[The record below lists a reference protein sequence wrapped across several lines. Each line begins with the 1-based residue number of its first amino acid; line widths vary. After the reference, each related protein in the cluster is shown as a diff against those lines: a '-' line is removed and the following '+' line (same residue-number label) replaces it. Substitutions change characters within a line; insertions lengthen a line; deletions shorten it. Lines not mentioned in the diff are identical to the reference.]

1 MTRHLFPNRHLSAIF
16 LRKGDY
22 VVEQKRRST
31 TGGVII
37 GSSYDEARTR
47 KMNADAEIA
56 EMELAKI
63 RQELCSTQDVIK
75 AWSDVLN
82 ACRAKFLALPTKIA
96 PLLATEDDAA
106 VVKDILEQQIHEAL
120 AEMAN
125 YDPSI
130 DPVTASGSLDAVDQP
145 EEAPMKKRPNR
156 RPKRS
161 ERL

>member
-1 MTRHLFPNRHLSAIF
+1 ME
-16 LRKGDY
+16 RK
-22 VVEQKRRST
+22 KHNS

-145 EEAPMKKRPNR
+145 EEAPVKKRPNR